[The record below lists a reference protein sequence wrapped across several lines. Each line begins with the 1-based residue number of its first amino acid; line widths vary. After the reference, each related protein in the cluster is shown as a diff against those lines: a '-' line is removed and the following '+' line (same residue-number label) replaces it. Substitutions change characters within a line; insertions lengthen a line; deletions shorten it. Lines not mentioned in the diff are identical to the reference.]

1 MTSHSARLRASFLLA
16 ACGPDAELV
25 ASGKAHSCRLQQA
38 TKKLAE
44 NPEDASL
51 AATVK
56 DATELLQAVI
66 DTVDESKRSELGKA
80 IATEVAKGC
89 E

>member
-1 MTSHSARLRASFLLA
+1 MIALLSLA
-16 ACGPDAELV
+16 ACGPDA
-25 ASGKAHSCRLQQA
+25 
-38 TKKLAE
+38 
-44 NPEDASL
+44 
-51 AATVK
+51 
-56 DATELLQAVI
+56 ELLQAVI